1 MAQAHAIA
9 SRMLGASSD
18 RPAKSFGKGA
28 LADELESSRMKVQWQ
43 MAPGSPTTS
52 TDDLTCQRNPQQRP
66 GRPGGWQSHASSVS
80 LVCEQGSTVM
90 MPSPRTTVSAAC
102 AVTRSVR
109 SLTSAA
115 TFIHLS
121 RVIEA
126 FFRGQILRH

>member
-1 MAQAHAIA
+1 
-9 SRMLGASSD
+9 
-18 RPAKSFGKGA
+18 
-28 LADELESSRMKVQWQ
+28 
-43 MAPGSPTTS
+43 
-52 TDDLTCQRNPQQRP
+52 
-66 GRPGGWQSHASSVS
+66 
-80 LVCEQGSTVM
+80 M

-126 FFRGQILRH
+126 FFRGQILRHWLKKSITIRDVSCAQRSVRVSSFTSLEHSDSSTTKKSPGS